1 MFNTNLNRVMSALA
15 AIWDGDPLGLA
26 LGSPRKANRRPA
38 GAQLRNPECPFQAE
52 RIAKAQ
58 EKRERKAAKLR
69 AAATQ
74 AFEQNPAL
82 DWCTPTQ
89 VLKLNPFYV
98 NR

>member
-1 MFNTNLNRVMSALA
+1 MINYNMNRVLSALA
-15 AIWDGDPLGLA
+15 AFVGIDQMPMGRA
-26 LGSPRKANRRPA
+26 YANRRPT
-38 GAQLRNPECPFQAE
+38 GAKLRNPECPFHAE

-58 EKRERKAAKLR
+58 AKRERKAAKLR